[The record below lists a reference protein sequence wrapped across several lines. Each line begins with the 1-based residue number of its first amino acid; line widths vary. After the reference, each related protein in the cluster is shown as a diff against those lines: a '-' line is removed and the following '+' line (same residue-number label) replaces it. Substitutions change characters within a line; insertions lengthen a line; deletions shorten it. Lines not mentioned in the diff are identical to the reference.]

1 MHADIPWRIYI
12 YIYIGVCDAPCL
24 DGRDAVVVDLKKRWG
39 GEIICTSVI
48 TREEMQLRSKIG
60 PLFSLILFLVLG
72 PALVPALGL
81 GPYSNFRSPTRIP
94 IPRERRSQNF
104 VRGGPAGV
112 DGWVRWMVGKV
123 TRATYT
129 PNGVSR
135 ATFKRPGGAF
145 SFQCSGSASR
155 RARGGYESGLS
166 YEPSQREAPE

>member
-1 MHADIPWRIYI
+1 MLADIPWRIYI

-94 IPRERRSQNF
+94 IPR
-104 VRGGPAGV
+104 G
-112 DGWVRWMVGKV
+112 
-123 TRATYT
+123 
-129 PNGVSR
+129 
-135 ATFKRPGGAF
+135 
-145 SFQCSGSASR
+145 
-155 RARGGYESGLS
+155 
-166 YEPSQREAPE
+166 